1 MTNCECD
8 LRSYFMPTDN
18 RLIRQRGSQANK
30 SERRTLSPQ
39 KGFCFVFV
47 TDDEHRDLFLPV
59 KHET

>member
-1 MTNCECD
+1 
-8 LRSYFMPTDN
+8 MPADN
-18 RLIRQRGSQANK
+18 RLIRLSVPVQTSRSD
-30 SERRTLSPQ
+30 EPLSPQ